1 MTKPKCSVVIPAYK
15 AAKTI
20 EKAVRSCFLDPR
32 ITVEVIVVEDGVF
45 DETAAVIEG
54 LDVPVTF
61 VQLEKNR
68 GAQVAR
74 NTGLA
79 SVTSDAV
86 MFLDSDDYLEPPLL
100 SALYNTITETPSDIA
115 LGPMKTVDE
124 NGRLLSFYVPQQVES
139 RAEIADRWLR
149 GFSFP
154 HPCAVMWRTSAIEA
168 IGKWDEQIT
177 RNQDGE
183 LILRAL
189 RQGLNVALVQE
200 GAGVYLDHSGE
211 RVSKVTNPKSYE
223 SQEIVLARLTEWHQ
237 AEPDVLR
244 GSAIAEYCA
253 LEAAKAYN
261 DGLLETGKAWEDKIK
276 QFGKLQ
282 ILSYQGR
289 RNRILRLLAYKT
301 LGIRR
306 AEKLRRLLGI

>member
-1 MTKPKCSVVIPAYK
+1 MSKPKCSVVIPAYK
-15 AAKTI
+15 AANTI
-20 EKAVRSCFLDPR
+20 EKAIRSCFLDDN

-45 DETAAVIEG
+45 DDTAAVIEQ
-54 LDVPVTF
+54 LEVPVTF
-61 VQLEKNR
+61 VQLTANS

-74 NTGLA
+74 NTGLEK
-79 SVTSDAV
+79 VTSDTV

-100 SALYNTITETPSDIA
+100 SALHQAIIEQESDIA

-124 NGRLLSFYVPQQVES
+124 NNRLLSHFIPKSVES

-154 HPCAVMWRTSAIEA
+154 HPCAVMWRTSAIKA

-189 RQGLNVALVQE
+189 RQHLKVALVQK

-211 RVSKVTNPKSYE
+211 RVSKVINPKSYE

-237 AEPDVLR
+237 AEPEVMR
-244 GSAIAEYCA
+244 ASAIAEYCA

-261 DGLLETGKAWEDKIK
+261 DGLINIGQAWENKISD
-276 QFGKLQ
+276 FGKLR
-282 ILSYQGR
+282 ISSYQGR
-289 RNRILRLLAYKT
+289 RNRTLRLLAYKAF
-301 LGIRR
+301 GIRR